1 MGNNINPNKD
11 NSDNYYLSNFGIT
24 KEQYDLSTNSIQD
37 DAKKLSPYWNTP
49 LKEGQEASSLFTGLP
64 GVSDNKYNPQG
75 GLMLEDFEEG
85 IGNIRARNQGF
96 VDEATNG
103 LLRGLYK
110 TGAMAV
116 TSIPYLALTLSSLG
130 PMSSKAL
137 GLDHQD
143 KGYGELF
150 QESFDNPVGKLLEDT
165 ENYLDDKFPVYK
177 DSKVENGGF
186 IDNIFKSEFWLS
198 DGVDGAAFF
207 ASAWGTGGLIK
218 MGKVGQMLA
227 KTSKGAIAIDN
238 GLITA
243 TNTTKESVMESID
256 AAKELKHY
264 FNDKL
269 DPNSKNYD
277 PINPETG
284 QDYTPDEINQI
295 IGERSGYVFLANMAL
310 LTVPEYFKAKIINR
324 AFSLD
329 KSLIEKIVKEG
340 TYKGLTRGQI
350 YKKIGTKAI
359 TGGLAEGFPGEEYQQ
374 SVIQRYNKNKA
385 IGNYDP
391 NTSIFSNIINEEL
404 TAIQDPSVQKESGLG
419 VVFGGAGG
427 AYGAK
432 LETANELKKG
442 SVLNT
447 LLKINSNSFNNSLF
461 DVVKRD
467 KDGNIQYDS
476 KNRPLIDKS
485 KLDEYKSK
493 GDDLLKRQAYLMD
506 ALEENDKDAFEFIQN
521 MTFSNYAYTFLRE
534 EGGLQALK
542 SKIKDEIVPG
552 FLSEYSNFLSEE
564 ELKKMSSEIEIKY
577 NTLAEQAQKNYDK
590 ISLYGPDFGSKIK
603 TNKENKGFLVS
614 YLEDHLYAMYSE
626 MNAQTLYKNTI
637 NSLNHEILS
646 FENNVEGLDNP
657 IDAIGLNKLTNK
669 LKEYQGI
676 LNTSLAQYNE
686 FLKETS
692 SQKEFER
699 YANEKIEANKTNT
712 ETSNTETP
720 NTETPNTETSETPET
735 PETPEPGDTDDFEN
749 PFIEPETDLE
759 TEEDYPSNETDEATH
774 QGILE
779 LYEEDQK
786 RKQQEG
792 QQQQQQEGQQQQ
804 QQQQGEEE
812 QQQQGKEGR
821 QVLLDKYGEILKNFN
836 TSGNLEEFDEMYKNL
851 KEDAAKLGVKIDEKV
866 IQKIRD
872 KIANKSIHSGTSEFN
887 KVFGLGKKGKELL
900 NQLLSTSGP
909 KNLTIKIT
917 KNPNHKKSITTDN
930 RSYVSSEYNIV
941 ILINGTEAGFYP
953 YYGYKIDP
961 KTNEVVDVMNL
972 SEKDYQRI
980 YNPDSNHKLSDFKEA
995 YAKNKSFHEYIA
1007 NIFKNGKEE
1016 IILNEEDVKSLFNV
1030 YFTPGEFDFKR
1041 TPISDIDH
1049 LLYRDSDNNPI
1060 IIMRNRENV
1069 DNNIVQKLEPLFDTN
1084 FTEDGEI
1091 IPKLLEAFK
1100 ALENDTNFDATYVTL
1115 VKNDTSDIKID
1126 GVGYTWVQLNGAHI
1140 DNEEL
1145 GFFIE
1150 DYSNKLYNTKDKD
1163 NAKEIADKIN
1173 SEYFKQI
1180 YITSGSFNERGT
1192 KVLMSLSFYGSLK
1205 FEFFNKNTKESY
1217 TIELKNPEIKGKSLK
1232 QIVDLANK
1240 KLKESRSSDEDMG
1253 NNIPES
1259 FKLDIKNFR
1268 KLIDKNNKD
1277 TINNLSSTLS
1287 PNIKKNR
1294 SIILTFKPPVGTPIR
1309 NNDFVDNSS
1318 NVEKHAKFLADITAD
1333 QAKVLNVTS
1342 EGYSIKGFKNL
1353 FKRVTAVLFKKFD
1366 STKNST
1372 LATTKGS
1379 AVDKILKGILEGK
1392 SKQEIYNSEINHDV
1406 FENDKVIKKTSKIS
1420 QIASDDI
1427 YEKLENIAFEFKSN
1441 LEKLGF
1447 QIVISDSPINKET
1460 SFKLFDTEAEVAGEL
1475 DVLLYNAKTNSYAIL
1490 DIKTKRKESDSK
1502 KLSGQDIV
1510 RYGVQLRAYRNL
1522 LYRKYKIDA
1531 KSAVIFPLF
1540 VNDHTNG
1547 SHILTDVEIMYP
1559 ESMLKD
1565 VSDKDDTYNRYI
1577 PEETKLRFEYKPST
1591 KESKGTSTS
1600 TKNRNVIKSNV
1611 KPNNRALQHS
1621 NVSSDFVTDFSA
1633 ARNYFKE
1640 KFGSQISVEH
1650 IDKLFNRLEV
1660 SGHTFGAV
1668 QAAVVY
1674 LASYSRRDTYFHE
1687 AFHIAFRNFLSNE
1700 ELNELYKEAEERY
1713 SKDKVESK
1721 KKNLKKLSIYSE
1733 LSDKDLHNLALEE
1746 LMADEHAKWKSKRF
1760 NNNTLLGKFFNLL
1773 SDWYNI
1779 IFSND
1784 KISAIFRKIDNGGF
1798 KNNTF
1803 KDNIFTNSTEIV
1815 LKNIPVGTEIIDGK
1829 EHIMYLSSER
1839 SRELINTIAAKV
1851 STMIEDGDKRSFEKI
1866 VKEVMN
1872 AEKEIYNPELH
1883 EGKVSD
1889 KQFEEILDIHSALE
1903 IKREGEQPR
1912 ELIAQEVYNTL
1923 GSLKL
1928 INKINDDDLDLSES
1942 ETNDDI
1948 TPERAFDITQ
1958 DQINSFDK
1966 LGSKLKRFMSLC
1978 LYEDNSLGF
1987 KRTIAVNPIYV
1998 YNGISKYCANSKED
2012 DIPKRLA
2019 EYIDISE
2026 QSGVVISKFFN
2037 LTNFVINEDGSYTYD
2052 KKHEQLVQQF
2062 LKGFKKSIVN
2072 SLFLGVDTVHGV
2084 MRLSNANQND
2094 SSTIMLN
2101 RWKIGYYE
2109 LKFSNKEAY
2118 DILTKFANILGE
2130 KKKYNK
2136 TVLDKLINDPQK
2148 GLYHNLKKIGFELSK
2163 GYIKYLILSGERERT
2178 KEQED
2183 YFESNFKALNNDL
2196 NYTIESLREIANT
2209 YLKGKNPFSI
2219 PEILGE
2225 DGVPIQDVD
2234 DANKGRA
2241 ILIAKDN
2248 YIFDETVHPGSY
2260 VSADGKQRYALQE
2273 SNFITEKILDLKNIS
2288 NGYIEPLD
2296 LYNNRNYLLMSD
2308 NFIKI
2313 QKNLSLYSIGGLR
2326 QLIYSDGGDVEQ
2338 NQGVK
2343 KEGATFADFTDRD
2356 MLLFMIGSYGNQ
2368 IKQRIFNKKNKEEV
2382 VTSPI
2387 VLNVMETSN
2396 TSYVVYLPV
2405 INALN
2410 VDGNMNVEYVTALYN
2425 EIVREHTRIRRF
2437 KNNEFPSDIENFT
2450 NGEKRAGEFWLG
2462 KYYLSEE
2469 LQKKLINTDNIEEY
2483 KKEIVENFAK
2493 LLGEEFET
2501 YIELLKSEGI
2511 LYDKTD
2517 ENSEDSKLTANKLL
2531 DQKFSTGKDL
2541 AFGTKDLYTNLKQ
2554 AYLSNFLNTL
2564 SINQLMQKDFAL
2576 SFRDNIE
2583 YFKRAKRLIGSG
2595 PSIYNKEFTHTKF
2608 ITVGNYDAKK
2618 DRFKDPIDEEAEVYY
2633 DKNDPHGRLY
2643 NINDPDDAKIIRA
2656 KNFTKTTIID
2666 TRDAQGYVDT
2676 YMYKNIFRSLGRLT
2690 PELEKVIDRIDKGK
2704 FTKEDF
2710 LILKE
2715 NNTFLNSL
2723 KLVAFDGEKFI
2734 KFSVS
2739 LISLLE
2745 CGTKVNGVWEANA
2758 GMEYKF
2764 NLLQKMKEHDFHMEI
2779 PVTAS
2784 KAMREKVVQVEG
2796 SDIKMDN
2803 SHVQLLDNK
2812 YFRLQVEN
2820 PSNKTTIIDPTQ
2832 VQHLIDSEQDPNTE
2846 VYYDSKVQKVS
2857 DIIKD
2862 YRKNMGDKTHI
2873 MMLAYNNFLFDKVI
2887 STDKSPSTVRFQKM
2901 VFNTLLET
2909 GASSQLLDMFTVIDG
2924 VPQFNLNLSPTLSK
2938 FRTLFNAHFNHV
2950 FKHKVPGYK
2959 TTMES
2964 DSNTVVYEDVSNGSI
2979 IRREKYQENKK
2990 DYDELIK
2997 IGKVKVRRLKFDVK
3011 DSKHN
3016 RRYSEI
3022 ILPYHFAEMF
3032 NIKPGDTIPE
3042 KLAYMFG
3049 IRIPSQDKHSM
3060 MSLKVVDVMPA
3071 YKGSNAVFPKELV
3084 LLMGADF
3091 DIDSIFIHRYEHYF
3105 EDDEFK
3111 LYKDNFQDYLKYWK
3125 SNKLIRIILKEL
3137 LKNKE
3142 SEINLKALLDP
3153 NTSLSE
3159 EYIKYERRK
3168 YSDTDSPIGES
3179 YTEDRSKDIART
3191 FNKKITELIE
3201 EYIEKLLPEALSQLG
3216 LPSTENEYNQF
3227 KHDNKYVPIPA
3238 VINDKLLDAKI
3249 ALYSNPGIR
3258 SVALSPISD
3267 EPITYVGEQLSKELG
3282 YKNFDDM
3289 SSKFSPFGMLGLING
3304 FSSNKAGGDSISVA
3318 AFGNVMFNFLSKHKI
3333 TLQSEIPISFDGII
3347 YNDFSKSTQS
3357 DNIRKMRIIDAYIGA
3372 MVDNGKFGYVNR
3384 LSLRKNALSLAMY
3397 LTSLGVPLKQIIFLL
3412 NTESV
3417 KEYFIKMSG
3426 NNIEGPIDPKNS
3438 YEVLT
3443 NILYKLSKKIKEFD
3457 EGLDVSTLSPEDISL
3472 ENLTNNLNNQRN
3484 PNKDLNYYLN
3494 EYNFITNV
3502 TNIESLSRDLFLVGS
3517 IIKLNKGLDNDFEKG
3532 DTIEENLEK
3541 MQSETFSLVGAYD
3554 AIMSNNDVHSRLQ
3567 AFHEYRETSSKF
3579 FIERSSDFIEIK
3591 NIVLNSLKQNLKNSK
3606 STKNSLRRFLLGYL
3620 STRAYFK
3627 LLSDNSVM
3635 SSEELRN
3642 KNKYAYPAKAKEIGE
3657 EDLYN
3662 KVLNLKIL
3670 PKFNNN
3676 LFLKLITFDTRLGKL
3691 SIKYN
3696 TFSKENPLFISK
3708 VQDDVDELFFN
3719 SESSEVIIDL
3729 FRYLAVQDGMNFRGS
3744 TYLSLLPSYFFN
3756 TYSIAMDK
3764 VNSIFNSEGKDT
3776 EELYQEVYGTDRKTL
3791 FQEFLEKYLRTKGT
3805 TFNLLYI
3812 HPKVLQG
3819 IETAFEISD
3828 DEYIF
3833 NIFGGTQSS
3842 FTESSLNEVK
3852 LGNTV
3857 DIEWDILN
3865 DEGKKVKSKVKVTK
3879 VENFSD
3885 EFLRMSFKN
3894 LKPDENTGEFKTYG
3908 EKDNILVL
3916 KETGEFWSYYSNT
3929 VKAPPQ
3935 ARIIFKTKDELK
3947 EAINHKIIKK
3957 NLEQL
3962 SKIFRKVD
3970 KKLLFPY
3977 VIKID
3982 KKLYRIKTVN
3992 SKPFDIDNPYVGYKV
4007 AYTEVQPL
4015 DTAYGKTLAE
4025 DEEVIDNPQWLN
4037 FGRGVKAP
4045 IQIEDVPFAT
4055 KMSLDEINDLVEKST
4070 GKGIFDD
4077 LVIDTDDGFYKTVPD
4092 YLSNMYKESTP
4103 SEKTE
4108 LKNTVHANT
4117 FLNEDSNIN
4126 PPTKNVGFGQE
4137 SNLFEKNIFTVEPIQ
4152 SVDKKAKSKAK
4163 IATQYIGFAEG
4174 IEGSSTALYAK
4185 QINEQNSEFK
4195 IPISKTLNKFLELFF
4210 NSNDESM
4217 VEPFAKNLTNEDK
4230 QILAKSIGRSYK
4242 DINQFNWYEAI
4253 WSDVGIEEVFY
4264 YLKTGNNLE
4273 QDVQKE
4279 KINSQL
4285 YNEWQNFVKE
4295 NKEFVDSF
4303 YKLPKE
4309 TQKELKK
4316 DFDKLKEKND
4326 WYIFE
4331 LSNLEYDIRKN
4342 LLKQEGY
4349 LENKI
4354 NITSLYAKQISEKGN
4369 NITSKVNIPQNL
4381 VSGVESF
4388 GTKQEANSKAKK
4400 LLGNN
4405 PHSIDMIEAGLRTR
4419 TTRSV
4424 GEMEKLINKIQWE
4437 WLKQLPLPLIN
4448 L

>member
-37 DAKKLSPYWNTP
+37 DAKKLSPYWNIP

-64 GVSDNKYNPQG
+64 GVSDSQYNPQG

-85 IGNIRARNQGF
+85 IGNIRARNQGL

-103 LLRGLYK
+103 FFRGLYK

-150 QESFDNPVGKLLEDT
+150 LESFDNPVGKLLEDT
-165 ENYLDDKFPVYK
+165 ENYLDDKLPVYK

-207 ASAWGTGGLIK
+207 ASAWGTGGLLK
-218 MGKVGQMLA
+218 LGKVGQMLA

-238 GLITA
+238 GLIA
-243 TNTTKESVMESID
+243 AINTTKESVMESID

-359 TGGLAEGFPGEEYQQ
+359 TGGLVEGFPGEEYQQ

-391 NTSIFSNIINEEL
+391 NSSIFSNIVNEEL

-461 DVVKRD
+461 DVAKRD

-521 MTFSNYAYTFLRE
+521 MTFFNYAYTFLRE

-603 TNKENKGFLVS
+603 TNKENKGFLAS

-646 FENNVEGLDNP
+646 FENNAEGLDNP
-657 IDAIGLNKLTNK
+657 IDAIGLNKLINK

-699 YANEKIEANKTNT
+699 YANEKIKANRTNT
-712 ETSNTETP
+712 ETSNTETS
-720 NTETPNTETSETPET
+720 NTETSNTETSETPES
-735 PETPEPGDTDDFEN
+735 GDTDDFEN

-792 QQQQQQEGQQQQ
+792 QQ

-1060 IIMRNRENV
+1060 IIMRNRENI

-1205 FEFFNKNTKESY
+1205 FEFFNKNTKKSY

-1674 LASYSRRDTYFHE
+1674 LASYSRKDTYFHE

-1987 KRTIAVNPIYV
+1987 KRTIAVNPSYV

-2136 TVLDKLINDPQK
+2136 TALDKLINDPQK

-2410 VDGNMNVEYVTALYN
+2410 ADGNMNVEYVTALYN

-2493 LLGEEFET
+2493 SLGEEFET

-2564 SINQLMQKDFAL
+2564 SINQLIQKDFAL

-2595 PSIYNKEFTHTKF
+2595 PSIYSKEFTHTKF

-2784 KAMREKVVQVEG
+2784 KTMREKVVQVEG

-2924 VPQFNLNLSPTLSK
+2924 VPQFNLNLSPALSK

-2990 DYDELIK
+2990 YYDELIK

-3457 EGLDVSTLSPEDISL
+3457 EGLDVSTLSPKDISL

-3554 AIMSNNDVHSRLQ
+3554 AIMSNNDVHSRLE

-3635 SSEELRN
+3635 SSEELKN

-3791 FQEFLEKYLRTKGT
+3791 LQEFLEKYLRTKGT

-3812 HPKVLQG
+3812 HPKVLEG

-3852 LGNTV
+3852 LGNIV

-4108 LKNTVHANT
+4108 LKNTIHANT

-4126 PPTKNVGFGQE
+4126 PPTKNVDTE
-4137 SNLFEKNIFTVEPIQ
+4137 NNNI
-4152 SVDKKAKSKAK
+4152 SKILSDTNNK
-4163 IATQYIGFAEG
+4163 IPYEIA
-4174 IEGSSTALYAK
+4174 
-4185 QINEQNSEFK
+4185 SEFLK
-4195 IPISKTLNKFLELFF
+4195 LQNINISKEVWDKYLPIRQHDLISRLRK
-4210 NSNDESM
+4210 SNPNCE
-4217 VEPFAKNLTNEDK
+4217 
-4230 QILAKSIGRSYK
+4230 
-4242 DINQFNWYEAI
+4242 
-4253 WSDVGIEEVFY
+4253 
-4264 YLKTGNNLE
+4264 
-4273 QDVQKE
+4273 
-4279 KINSQL
+4279 
-4285 YNEWQNFVKE
+4285 
-4295 NKEFVDSF
+4295 
-4303 YKLPKE
+4303 
-4309 TQKELKK
+4309 
-4316 DFDKLKEKND
+4316 
-4326 WYIFE
+4326 
-4331 LSNLEYDIRKN
+4331 
-4342 LLKQEGY
+4342 
-4349 LENKI
+4349 
-4354 NITSLYAKQISEKGN
+4354 
-4369 NITSKVNIPQNL
+4369 
-4381 VSGVESF
+4381 
-4388 GTKQEANSKAKK
+4388 
-4400 LLGNN
+4400 
-4405 PHSIDMIEAGLRTR
+4405 
-4419 TTRSV
+4419 
-4424 GEMEKLINKIQWE
+4424 
-4437 WLKQLPLPLIN
+4437 
-4448 L
+4448 